1 MMFGIDTDPMKQFV
15 IEPLVPLQVAGLDLS
30 FTNSSLFMLFAALG
44 SIALLWVAA
53 TRAALIPGRLQS
65 IGELTHGFVVSMVR
79 QTIGEEGMRFF
90 PLVFTLFIFIL
101 ISNMIGMIPHSFT
114 VASQIIVTFMLAML
128 VISVVILYGV
138 YKNGAKFLKVFL
150 PSGVPVF
157 LAPLVAII
165 EVFSFISRPISLSLR
180 LFANMLAGH
189 IMLKVFASFVGMMLA
204 AGAGVA
210 ILSPLPL
217 ALTVGV
223 TALEFLVSFLQAYV
237 FAILTCVYLNDAL
250 HPGH

>member
-1 MMFGIDTDPMKQFV
+1 MLWIDSDPMKQFE
-15 IEPLVPLQVAGLDLS
+15 IKPLVPLHVGGLDLS
-30 FTNSSLFMLFAALG
+30 FTNSSLFMLIAAVL
-44 SIALLWVAA
+44 SILLLSVAA
-53 TRAALIPGRLQS
+53 TRAALIPNRLQS
-65 IGELTHGFVVSMVR
+65 IGELTHGFVVNMVR
-79 QTIGEEGMRFF
+79 STIGEEGMKFF

-101 ISNMIGMIPHSFT
+101 VANMVGMVPKSFT
-114 VASQIIVTFMLAML
+114 VTSHIIVTFMLAML
-128 VISVVILYGV
+128 VISVVILYGF
-138 YKNGAKFLKVFL
+138 YKNGMKFLSIFL
-150 PSGVPVF
+150 PKGVPIYLV
-157 LAPLVAII
+157 PLILVI

-189 IMLKVFASFVGMMLA
+189 IMLKVFAGFVGMMLA

-217 ALTVGV
+217 ALTIGV